1 MEKIIRK
8 ILRESDFD
16 WVKEIPSFLEVG
28 EPRNKYNPKD
38 QFKLGFQL
46 NDEGSLVG
54 DDWAIF
60 NNNSEGHQNLYW
72 ALRILDTLNDNGEL
86 NVKELADR
94 FIKGETWIMGY
105 EYDSWLK
112 KVDEGDFEAD
122 DVDTAEQWLVD
133 MLMDWGL
140 RSFNSYGDTYLI
152 DDWSVSYYDK
162 NGIEHVV
169 KVKLQ

>member
-16 WVKEIPSFLEVG
+16 WIKEIPSFLKVG
-28 EPRNKYNPKD
+28 EPRTKYNPKD

-46 NDEGSLVG
+46 SDEGGLVG
-54 DDWAIF
+54 DDWVTF
-60 NNNSEGHQNLYW
+60 NNNSEGHQDLHW
-72 ALRILDTLNDNGEL
+72 ALRILDTVSDNGKL

-112 KVDEGDFEAD
+112 KVDEGVFEAN
-122 DVDTAEQWLVD
+122 DVDTAEEW
-133 MLMDWGL
+133 LMDILVEWGL
-140 RSFNSYGDTYLI
+140 RSHNSYGDTYAI
-152 DDWSVSYYDK
+152 DDWSVSYFDK

-169 KVKLQ
+169 QVNLQ